1 MRIFADVNINVMKH
15 QKTIVTILLN
25 ILFCVAL
32 LRFYSRN
39 AYLRPYAGSTL
50 KETLTG
56 LLLLASLYANY
67 YLLYPLLVE
76 RRHSRTLY
84 WLALVV
90 IVLVFAVLELAIAYP
105 SIMNCNGFAMEQ
117 VGFYS
122 FFSTLLFVVCGRNLF
137 FNFFPYL
144 FRERKRLQ
152 EHLDTEVRFVYQNAR
167 MLDVCDDQNNCQHI
181 PVDNILYCK
190 KYGNE
195 TEIHTVD
202 GMKYTRYC
210 TIKYLEQHFGNKE
223 FTRISSSVIVP
234 FQHIASCDGKAVTM
248 QSMLSTEAPLT
259 FKLDSKRASQI
270 AAAIDEYLRGDIEEK
285 DGMQR
290 ESEEEK
296 GKKGTSVPPKEKLDT
311 VFHYIQEH
319 PGCRSTE
326 LISHTSY
333 SQTTMDRCLFE
344 LKKQG
349 LIEYTGSKKS
359 GGYYPINTAV
369 S

>member
-1 MRIFADVNINVMKH
+1 MRIFAAVNINVMKN
-15 QKTIVTILLN
+15 QKTIVAILLN
-25 ILFCVAL
+25 FLFCVAL
-32 LRFYSRN
+32 LWFFSRN
-39 AYLRPYAGSTL
+39 AILRPYAGSTL

-67 YLLYPLLVE
+67 FLLYPLLVE

-90 IVLVFAVLELAIAYP
+90 IVLVFAVLDLAIAYP
-105 SIMNCNGFAMEQ
+105 SIMKCNGLIIEQ
-117 VGFYS
+117 VGYYS
-122 FFSTLLFVVCGRNLF
+122 FFSKLLFVVCGRNLF

-144 FRERKRLQ
+144 FRERKQLQ
-152 EHLDTEVRFVYQNAR
+152 KHLDAEVRFVYQNAR

-190 KYGNE
+190 KNGNE

-210 TIKYLEQHFGNKE
+210 TIKYLEQHLGNKE
-223 FTRISSSVIVP
+223 FIRISSSVILP
-234 FQHIASCDGKAVTM
+234 FQHIASSDEKTVTLK
-248 QSMLSTEAPLT
+248 SMPSTGTPLS
-259 FKLDSKRASQI
+259 FKLDSKRAPQI
-270 AAAIDEYLRGDIEEK
+270 AATIDEYLHGDIGKKE
-285 DGMQR
+285 DVQPD
-290 ESEEEK
+290 SEEEK
-296 GKKGTSVPPKEKLDT
+296 GRKSQSIPPQEKLDA
-311 VFHYIQEH
+311 VLNYIKEH

-326 LISHTSY
+326 LIFHTSY

-344 LKKQG
+344 LKKKG
-349 LIEYTGSKKS
+349 LIEYTGSKKR
-359 GGYYPINTAV
+359 GGYHLI

>member
-1 MRIFADVNINVMKH
+1 MKH

-25 ILFCVAL
+25 FLFCVAL

-50 KETLTG
+50 KESLTG
-56 LLLLASLYANY
+56 LLLLASLYVNY

-90 IVLVFAVLELAIAYP
+90 IALVFAVLELTIAYP
-105 SIMNCNGFAMEQ
+105 FIMYCNGFIIEQ

-122 FFSTLLFVVCGRNLF
+122 YFSSLLFVVCGRNLF

-152 EHLDTEVRFVYQNAR
+152 EHLDTEVRFVYQNAQ

-190 KYGNE
+190 KFGNE

-202 GMKYTRYC
+202 GLKYTRYC

-223 FTRISSSVIVP
+223 FIRISSSIIVP
-234 FQHIASCDGKAVTM
+234 YQHIASCDGKSVTM
-248 QSMLSTEAPLT
+248 KAFPSTEATLP
-259 FKLDSKRASQI
+259 FKLDTKRAPQI
-270 AAAIDEYLRGDIEEK
+270 AAAIDEYLRNIEEK
-285 DGMQR
+285 KGVR
-290 ESEEEK
+290 LESEEEK
-296 GKKGTSVPPKEKLDT
+296 GKKIQSIPPQEKLDT
-311 VFHYIQEH
+311 VFNYIKKH

-326 LISHTSY
+326 IIAHTSY
-333 SQTTMDRCLFE
+333 SQNTMERCLYE
-344 LKKQG
+344 LKKQE
-349 LIEYTGSKKS
+349 LIEYTGSKKN
-359 GGYYPINTAV
+359 GGYYPIG
-369 S
+369 